1 MPGYPKTHL
10 IVGIVTNDRKNRFAD
25 GRCFNTSAIVIPLE
39 EIVECG
45 RRNPQHPI
53 PARRRTRTQL
63 NERQAARGEPVQRS
77 RISIEGFLFMA
88 AKLHESFAIHPGP
101 WLRDQVIK
109 SYGMTVT
116 SAADHRKVTR
126 SVLSRILND
135 NARLASMMAIRFEK
149 AFGISAATLLR
160 MQLLHDLTTAKLKAS
175 SSMSVSRVP
184 PPTELRRVWNL
195 LSAH

>member
-1 MPGYPKTHL
+1 
-10 IVGIVTNDRKNRFAD
+10 
-25 GRCFNTSAIVIPLE
+25 
-39 EIVECG
+39 
-45 RRNPQHPI
+45 
-53 PARRRTRTQL
+53 
-63 NERQAARGEPVQRS
+63 
-77 RISIEGFLFMA
+77 MA

>member
-1 MPGYPKTHL
+1 
-10 IVGIVTNDRKNRFAD
+10 
-25 GRCFNTSAIVIPLE
+25 
-39 EIVECG
+39 
-45 RRNPQHPI
+45 
-53 PARRRTRTQL
+53 
-63 NERQAARGEPVQRS
+63 
-77 RISIEGFLFMA
+77 MA

-101 WLRDQVIK
+101 WLRDQVIN

-116 SAADHRKVTR
+116 SAADHLQVTR

-160 MQLLHDLTTAKLKAS
+160 IRLLHDLTTAKLKAS
-175 SSMSVSRVP
+175 SMSVSRVP
-184 PPTELRRVWNL
+184 PPTELHSVWNL